1 MNAWAM
7 SHSRTVV
14 ATLLAAMS
22 GSATTLPRLLPC
34 GQAALVL
41 SPLELLDRLAALILR
56 CGDIVS
62 TSTGCSRRPRS
73 SPRASAASIP
83 ML

>member
-1 MNAWAM
+1 M

-22 GSATTLPRLLPC
+22 RSATTLPRLLPS

-41 SPLELLDRLAALILR
+41 SPHELLDRLAALIPP
-56 CGDIVS
+56 
-62 TSTGCSRRPRS
+62 PR
-73 SPRASAASIP
+73 
-83 ML
+83 